1 MKRSFILP
9 AILIAITIWGL
20 LSLGFWQ
27 LDRADEKRAIE
38 AEIVA
43 AQSNP
48 AEFVPVSELA
58 NKEHYQVLLQGIY
71 QVR

>member
-1 MKRSFILP
+1 
-9 AILIAITIWGL
+9 L
-20 LSLGFWQ
+20 LLT

-58 NKEHYQVLLQGIY
+58 NKEHYQVLLQGY
-71 QVR
+71 G